1 MGAKILIADDE
12 SDIVSMLGSFFESKG
27 FRVLPA
33 FNGAEAL
40 KQVEKQPDIILLD
53 INMPGKDGLEVCKR
67 IRDHISCPILFL
79 TARIEDTDKVKGF
92 TVGGDDYI
100 VKPFSL
106 MELEAR
112 VRAHLRREARHNF
125 EAQVKFSGDLT
136 IDYSE
141 RCLFFGDK
149 RVGLAKR
156 EFDIVE
162 LLSQNPGQIFD
173 KERIYERIW
182 GYDSE
187 GDSSVVAEHIRRIRT
202 KIAAYII
209 LTSGWSIILLTKL
222 WAIRIWQ
229 KTYCKKCFCT
239 LPKIFLKFIEKTV
252 TNLPL
257 ISLVVVEAVHT
268 ICFVIS
274 EKSCW
279 KKYRT
284 HQMVPRCRMMQQ
296 SAPTTSN
303 T

>member
-149 RVGLAKR
+149 SVGLAKR

-162 LLSQNPGQIFD
+162 LLSLNAGQVFD
-173 KERIYERIW
+173 RERIYETVW
-182 GYDSE
+182 GLDGE
-187 GDSSVVAEHIRRIRT
+187 GNSDTVMEHIRKIRA
-202 KIAAYII
+202 KLAA
-209 LTSGWSIILLTKL
+209 
-222 WAIRIWQ
+222 
-229 KTYCKKCFCT
+229 CT
-239 LPKIFLKFIEKTV
+239 LHSYIDTV
-252 TNLPL
+252 WG
-257 ISLVVVEAVHT
+257 
-268 ICFVIS
+268 CG
-274 EKSCW
+274 
-279 KKYRT
+279 YRWN
-284 HQMVPRCRMMQQ
+284 V
-296 SAPTTSN
+296 
-303 T
+303 